1 MFVLRTNRLRQFCVF
16 LQKISLMAR
25 IQLDRISG
33 DFGFEAKDAGGHT
46 VRMDSSP
53 ETGGIDFGVRPMQML
68 LMGLGGCS
76 GIDIVS
82 ILNKQRQKVANFR
95 MIIEGDREPGKEPSL
110 WQDVHVRFGLDGDI
124 DPDKAKKACELSMDK
139 YCSVAATLREAHC
152 KITWAVTLN
161 GQPSYSTK

>member
-82 ILNKQRQKVANFR
+82 ILNKQRQKVSGFSMPIR
-95 MIIEGDREPGKEPSL
+95 GEREKGKEPTL
-110 WQDVHVRFGLDGDI
+110 WETVHIHFVLQGDI
-124 DPDKAKKACELSMDK
+124 DPDKAKKACMLSMDK
-139 YCSVAATLREAHC
+139 YCSVAAT
-152 KITWAVTLN
+152 
-161 GQPSYSTK
+161 